1 MKRKIAMLLIAG
13 CLLGMTACGETAT
26 EEEPVA
32 EATEAAQ
39 EEAVEEAT
47 EAPTEAPE
55 ETPEETPE
63 ATEEPAEESAGEV
76 VEENGLRK
84 EPVYTN
90 KELGVTGETGA
101 FKYSID
107 AIQVSK
113 LTATTDDMAQM
124 LGIEKDKEIALVV
137 VDASAEN
144 TTEDTLYFYLGQAT
158 LTSDTKEQVEP
169 DLMLSDYIDGE
180 FIGNVVQSGSMM
192 YLLKNSSA
200 EDITNVSLH
209 IDAPSDE
216 EFNTVGEE
224 VSLDIAI
231 G

>member
-1 MKRKIAMLLIAG
+1 MKKKIATLLIAG
-13 CLLGMTACGETAT
+13 ALIGLTACGETT
-26 EEEPVA
+26 EEAPV
-32 EATEAAQ
+32 TETAQ
-39 EEAVEEAT
+39 SEV
-47 EAPTEAPE
+47 
-55 ETPEETPE
+55 
-63 ATEEPAEESAGEV
+63 TEEPAEETTEASTEAPKETKAPAEELAEESTGEI

-90 KELGVTGETGA
+90 KELGTTGETGP

-124 LGIEKDKEIALVV
+124 LGIEKGKEIALVV
-137 VDASAEN
+137 VNASAEN

-158 LTSDTKEQVEP
+158 LTSDTKEQVDP

-180 FIGNVVQSGSMM
+180 FIGNVIHSGSMM

-200 EDITNVSLH
+200 EDITKVSLH
-209 IDAPSDE
+209 IDGPSDE
-216 EFNTVGEE
+216 GFNTVGEE